1 MDNRPIYLSIYLPIY
16 LSICLSIYLSSS
28 KAQQRELALKQKE
41 EEDRLVEEQRRQQL
55 EMEAREREVRIHRDI
70 VRSRQETTS
79 MLIKGSAAAASSSSS
94 CVSMMMD
101 GDKDKDKEAGQLN
114 SFFQARSNL
123 SAVKSTTSNSNS
135 NSHLLDG
142 HCEMV
147 CIDTTSAV
155 GWSSSDS
162 NSIVGLDGGFPTIQH
177 IGLNEPL
184 QQLLLMHQSSSR
196 GNYSSCSGHVVL
208 RRAMPY
214 TSYLPSR
221 DLNCGSR
228 YHSLITIISD
238 DEQSESGMYIPS
250 QPMFHAIDR
259 SSLDYSCSS
268 SSRRGRHACGY
279 YPWAQASMNLRST
292 WLSWIASHLK
302 DISCVDDSS
311 SSRQT
316 MMMMMRQRL
325 LMGCTSSMSEANTGN
340 SAAGDA
346 DASSSSLSSSLS
358 LS

>member
-1 MDNRPIYLSIYLPIY
+1 
-16 LSICLSIYLSSS
+16 
-28 KAQQRELALKQKE
+28 
-41 EEDRLVEEQRRQQL
+41 
-55 EMEAREREVRIHRDI
+55 MEAREREVRIHRDI

-94 CVSMMMD
+94 SSSSSSCVSMMID
-101 GDKDKDKEAGQLN
+101 GDKDKDKEVGQLN
-114 SFFQARSNL
+114 SFFQARSNV
-123 SAVKSTTSNSNS
+123 SAVKSTISNSNS

-142 HCEMV
+142 HCEVV
-147 CIDTTSAV
+147 CIDTTAAAA

-268 SSRRGRHACGY
+268 SPRRGRHTSSSSACGY

-302 DISCVDDSS
+302 DISCDGS
-311 SSRQT
+311 SSRQTTT

-340 SAAGDA
+340 AAGDA
-346 DASSSSLSSSLS
+346 DASSSSSLSSSPSSSSLS
-358 LS
+358 SSS